1 MRAFQAPIVTVLVWS
16 VTAWRLFGLF
26 DFFGV
31 SMHLVKAYHWNAC
44 QCVPLW
50 NEFWLWIYDQLQK
63 KFQQVNSHA
72 NSFNQNTPPSP
83 PPHKPVEHRFIDIF
97 VLKMKGIK
105 FSKVKLLPGRTVE
118 QLLWNPSVVPRNLQH
133 LQHPQHTNLH
143 TLMTLYNPW
152 FSRPLYKY

>member
-105 FSKVKLLPGRTVE
+105 FSKVKLLPGRT
-118 QLLWNPSVVPRNLQH
+118 
-133 LQHPQHTNLH
+133 
-143 TLMTLYNPW
+143 TLNSISASGTASLESFRSAKKLTTFTTPTTY
-152 FSRPLYKY
+152 